1 MKTTIAIA
9 SIIILYFEEVIVLV
23 YFAAPLF
30 CQAERD
36 FNLKLTKKLEE
47 NGFSVFLPQRDG
59 VELSEDFLK
68 DKSEKEI
75 CTEIFNIDRRMI
87 LEADIVLF
95 ILDGRVPDEGLG
107 VELGIA
113 YENKFLRGR
122 EKLLIGYSTDMRVF
136 ADIFKLNAMLFGA
149 LDDLVSHDKD
159 LLEKVKAFRKVQK
172 P

>member
-1 MKTTIAIA
+1 M
-9 SIIILYFEEVIVLV
+9 LV

-36 FNLKLTKKLEE
+36 FNVNLTTKLEKS
-47 NGFSVFLPQRDG
+47 GFSVFLPQRDG
-59 VELSEDFLK
+59 VELSEDFLR
-68 DKSEKEI
+68 DKAEKEI
-75 CTEIFNIDRRMI
+75 CNEIFEFDRSKI

-95 ILDGRVPDEGLG
+95 IMDGRVPDEGLG

-113 YENKFLRGR
+113 HENKFLRDQ

-136 ADIFKLNAMLFGA
+136 ADMFKLNAMLLGA
-149 LDDLVSHDKD
+149 LDDLVTNEND
-159 LLEKVKAFRKVQK
+159 LFQKIKAFQIAHT